1 MQLGITLDVRSND
14 VQSNVVPSNTAL
26 RDMIPPGCPAKFFPG
41 YILFTIGPG
50 GKHMPEL
57 QAGVKA
63 PEIKL
68 PLLDGREFSLDHA
81 RQRGPMVVAFFKV
94 SCPVCQFAF
103 PYLERIYKAYSESR
117 KVTVVGVSQDN
128 AKDTTAFNR
137 EFGVGFPTLLD
148 PAGKYPASNAYKLI
162 YVPSIFLI
170 S

>member
-1 MQLGITLDVRSND
+1 
-14 VQSNVVPSNTAL
+14 
-26 RDMIPPGCPAKFFPG
+26 
-41 YILFTIGPG
+41 
-50 GKHMPEL
+50 MPEL

-170 S
+170 SPEGEVESSIVGWSKQEMEDLSRRLAAVSGIAPVGVVQAGEKVPDYKPG

>member
-1 MQLGITLDVRSND
+1 
-14 VQSNVVPSNTAL
+14 
-26 RDMIPPGCPAKFFPG
+26 
-41 YILFTIGPG
+41 
-50 GKHMPEL
+50 MPEL

-81 RQRGPMVVAFFKV
+81 RQRGPVVVAFFKV

-103 PYLERIYKAYSESR
+103 PYLERIYKAYRESR

-128 AKDTTAFNR
+128 AKDTAAFNR

-148 PAGKYPASNAYKLI
+148 PAGKYPASNAYKLT

-170 S
+170 SPEGEVESSIVGWSKQEMEDLSRRLAEVSGIAPVGVVQAGEKVPDYKPG